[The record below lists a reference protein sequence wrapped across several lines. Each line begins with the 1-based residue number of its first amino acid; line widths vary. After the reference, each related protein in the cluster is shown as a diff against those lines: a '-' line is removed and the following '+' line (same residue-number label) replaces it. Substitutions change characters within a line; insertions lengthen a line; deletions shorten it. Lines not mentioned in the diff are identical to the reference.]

1 MSDTVGTDPAA
12 ETATLPGPAPTAGL
26 ARRIPGFRRRAP
38 QDPLG
43 PNYRKLWVA
52 SAISN
57 LGDGVR
63 LTALPLMAA
72 QLTREPAQI
81 AAIDL
86 ASTLPWFLFAL
97 LAGAFVDRVDR
108 RHAMGVANIVRAILV
123 GALALSVLTDNA
135 TMVLLYVVAFLLG
148 CAETVFDNASQAIL
162 PSLVRKDQLER
173 ANGRMYAAEFTTN
186 QFAGP
191 PLGAFLFVAAASAP
205 FFLDSASFLIAA
217 LLILSFSGNFRT
229 PRDADVPRT
238 TMRADIAEGI
248 RWLWNHRLLRT
259 LAFMLGTWNALN
271 TAAFSIFVLFA
282 LEILE
287 VTEIGYGVLI
297 STLVIGSV
305 LGSLSG
311 SAISRR
317 LGSGTTLI
325 LSVATGAVMA
335 LIIAITSNPFVVG
348 AMFAIEGFV
357 TVVWNVIT
365 VSMRQA
371 IIPDRLLG
379 RVNSVYRLFG
389 WGSMPLGAALGGFLG
404 AVFGLRAPYFV
415 MAAALAI
422 MAAIAVPLVNNRTIA
437 EARAAAEP

>member
-1 MSDTVGTDPAA
+1 MSDLVEADPLA
-12 ETATLPGPAPTAGL
+12 ESATLPGPAPLAGRPRRLAGL
-26 ARRIPGFRRRAP
+26 FKRTP
-38 QDPLG
+38 QEPLG

-52 SAISN
+52 SAVSN

-72 QLTREPAQI
+72 EITRDPAQI

-108 RHAMGVANIVRAILV
+108 RHAMGIANIIRAILV
-123 GALALSVLTDNA
+123 GALALSVLADNA
-135 TMVLLYVVAFLLG
+135 TLVLLYVVAFLLG
-148 CAETVFDNASQAIL
+148 CAETVYDNANQAIL
-162 PSLVRKDQLER
+162 PSLVHKDQLER

-217 LLILSFSGNFRT
+217 LLVLSFSGSFKA

-238 TMRADIAEGI
+238 TMRADIAEGL
-248 RWLWNHRLLRT
+248 RWLWNHKLLRT
-259 LAFMLGTWNALN
+259 LAIMLGTWNALN

-282 LEILE
+282 LEILD
-287 VTEIGYGVLI
+287 VTEVGYGLLI
-297 STLVIGSV
+297 SSLVVGSV
-305 LGSLSG
+305 AGSLTG
-311 SAISRR
+311 SAVSRL
-317 LGSGTTLI
+317 LGPGTTLL
-325 LSVATGAVMA
+325 LSVVSGAA
-335 LIIAITSNPFVVG
+335 LVLVIALTSNPYVVG
-348 AMFAIEGFV
+348 AMFAVEGFV

-365 VSMRQA
+365 VSMRQT

-389 WGSMPLGAALGGFLG
+389 WGSMPIGAALGGFLG
-404 AVFGLRAPYFV
+404 TVFGLRAPYFV
-415 MAAALAI
+415 MAAVLAL

-437 EARAAAEP
+437 AAKAAAAE

>member
-1 MSDTVGTDPAA
+1 MSDIVETDPLS
-12 ETATLPGPAPTAGL
+12 EGATQPSPVPLATKPGHLRGL
-26 ARRIPGFRRRAP
+26 FKRTP
-38 QDPLG
+38 QEPLG
-43 PNYRKLWVA
+43 LNYRKLWVA

-72 QLTREPAQI
+72 EITRDPAQI

-108 RHAMGVANIVRAILV
+108 RHAMGIANIIRAILV
-123 GALALSVLTDNA
+123 GALALSVLADNA
-135 TMVLLYVVAFLLG
+135 TLVLLYIVAFLLG
-148 CAETVFDNASQAIL
+148 CAETVYDNANQAIL

-217 LLILSFSGNFRT
+217 LLVLSFRGSFKT
-229 PRDADVPRT
+229 PRVADVPRT
-238 TMRADIAEGI
+238 TVRADIAEGL
-248 RWLWNHRLLRT
+248 RWLWNHKLLRT
-259 LAFMLGTWNALN
+259 LAMMLGTWNALN
-271 TAAFSIFVLFA
+271 TATFSIFVLFA
-282 LEILE
+282 LEILGLTE
-287 VTEIGYGVLI
+287 VGYGILI
-297 STLVIGSV
+297 SSLVVGSV
-305 LGSLSG
+305 AGSLAG
-311 SAISRR
+311 STVSRR
-317 LGSGTTLI
+317 LGPGTTLLLAVI
-325 LSVATGAVMA
+325 TGAVSMLVIA
-335 LIIAITSNPFVVG
+335 LTSNPFVV
-348 AMFAIEGFV
+348 ATMFAVEGFV
-357 TVVWNVIT
+357 GVVWNVIT
-365 VSMRQA
+365 VSMRQT

-389 WGSMPLGAALGGFLG
+389 WGSMPIGAALGGFLG
-404 AVFGLRAPYFV
+404 TVFGLRAPYFV

-422 MAAIAVPLVNNRTIA
+422 MATVAIPLVNNRTIA
-437 EARAAAEP
+437 AAKAAAE